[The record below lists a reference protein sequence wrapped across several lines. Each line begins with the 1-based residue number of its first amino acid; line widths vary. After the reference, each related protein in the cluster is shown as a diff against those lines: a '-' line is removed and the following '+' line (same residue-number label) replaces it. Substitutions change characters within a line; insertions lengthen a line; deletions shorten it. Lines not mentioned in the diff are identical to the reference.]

1 MLCLGHFDEEFAHTA
16 HGKHG
21 ANNKKKKVNNIIIC
35 IFMNALSE
43 LGSGDGERVPLGVE
57 TLSFNL

>member
-21 ANNKKKKVNNIIIC
+21 ANNKKKKVNNIIILFLWMHYQSWA
-35 IFMNALSE
+35 IGTGKESHWALK
-43 LGSGDGERVPLGVE
+43 
-57 TLSFNL
+57 T

>member
-21 ANNKKKKVNNIIIC
+21 ANNKKKKVNNIIILFLWMHYQSWAVGGQGKNP
-35 IFMNALSE
+35 I
-43 LGSGDGERVPLGVE
+43 GR
-57 TLSFNL
+57 